1 MHIVFTIISIIGLL
15 LAIAC
20 LALMANSRKLLIGGA
35 DMDQFWPKRRR
46 FIYWTNIFMLIP
58 NESICFLQLPVTF

>member
-20 LALMANSRKLLIGGA
+20 LALLANSRKLLIGGT
-35 DMDQFWPKRRR
+35 DIDQF
-46 FIYWTNIFMLIP
+46 
-58 NESICFLQLPVTF
+58 

>member
-20 LALMANSRKLLIGGA
+20 LALLANTRKLLTGGT
-35 DMDQFWPKRRR
+35 DIDQFWPKRRR
-46 FIYWTNIFMLIP
+46 FMY
-58 NESICFLQLPVTF
+58 